1 MDINSMLGVRE
12 SYQAPIALMK
22 VLLDDDKRSAFVQEY
37 RDNLPDLEHE
47 HLREYFM
54 DNQSDRK
61 GDKQDY
67 TPDAIGEIITGILGP
82 RDRVLDIAGGI
93 GGLTIHQW
101 GANHGGIYVVE
112 EISSASLPFL
122 LLNLLARQIDAVVV
136 NGDSLE
142 RTAKAVYR
150 VAGNSLH
157 VLPKTPETLKEY
169 ELRGWVDEL

>member
-12 SYQAPIALMK
+12 SYQAPTALMK
-22 VLLDDDKRSAFVQEY
+22 VLLDDDKRTAFVQEY
-37 RDNLPDLEHE
+37 RDSLPDLEHE

-82 RDRVLDIAGGI
+82 RNRTLDIAGGI

-101 GANHGGIYVVE
+101 NANHAGTYVVE

-122 LLNLLARQIDAVVV
+122 LLNLLVRKIDAAVV

-142 RTAKAVYR
+142 RTAKAVYQ
-150 VAGNSLH
+150 VSGNSLS

-169 ELRGWVDEL
+169 GLRGWVDEL

>member
-1 MDINSMLGVRE
+1 MDINAMLGVRE
-12 SYQAPIALMK
+12 SYQVPTALMN
-22 VLLDDDKRSAFVQEY
+22 VLLDDEKRPVFVQKY
-37 RDNLPDLEHE
+37 RESLPDLQHE

-54 DNQSDRK
+54 ESQSDRK

-82 RDRVLDIAGGI
+82 RDHVLDIAGGI
-93 GGLTIHQW
+93 GGLTVHQW
-101 GANHGGIYVVE
+101 GANYAGTYVVE

-122 LLNLLARQIDAVVV
+122 LLNLLARKIDAAVV

-150 VAGNSLH
+150 VTGDSIR
-157 VLPKTPETLKEY
+157 VLPKTPETLNEY
-169 ELRGWVDEL
+169 GIRRWVDEL